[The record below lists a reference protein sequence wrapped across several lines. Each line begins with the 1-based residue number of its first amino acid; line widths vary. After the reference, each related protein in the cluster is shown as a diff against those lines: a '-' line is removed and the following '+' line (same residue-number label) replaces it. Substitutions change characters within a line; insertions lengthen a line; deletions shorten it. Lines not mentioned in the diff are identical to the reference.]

1 MPEFTPT
8 EWMLENHKDKGDMDW
23 KIYAECVRLAM
34 ARQGNLYVSHRP
46 IRELLAYEKF
56 MQGKIDE
63 VTLDGKTFFYSK
75 KGTDASNDDHFK

>member
-1 MPEFTPT
+1 
-8 EWMLENHKDKGDMDW
+8 MLENHKDKGDMDW